1 VLRKEHILDPFVI
14 SKLTD
19 TKSTLNFARRSKI
32 RSFLFRNPFA
42 LPKYYW
48 SSAMQTCSQCNAS
61 TPDNTPACVNCN
73 ANLSE
78 FSATTIALKRMQ
90 ANPRLSAIRVTVAQ
104 DACPHCYELLKTYPK
119 NKVPQLPHQGCS
131 HENGCRCFYEP
142 VLDETALVGKVAG

>member
-1 VLRKEHILDPFVI
+1 
-14 SKLTD
+14 
-19 TKSTLNFARRSKI
+19 
-32 RSFLFRNPFA
+32 
-42 LPKYYW
+42 
-48 SSAMQTCSQCNAS
+48 MQTCSQCNAS
-61 TPDNTPACVNCN
+61 SPDYARACVNCN

-78 FSATTIALKRMQ
+78 FSATTLALKRMQ

-142 VLDETALVGKVAG
+142 VLAETALVGKVAG